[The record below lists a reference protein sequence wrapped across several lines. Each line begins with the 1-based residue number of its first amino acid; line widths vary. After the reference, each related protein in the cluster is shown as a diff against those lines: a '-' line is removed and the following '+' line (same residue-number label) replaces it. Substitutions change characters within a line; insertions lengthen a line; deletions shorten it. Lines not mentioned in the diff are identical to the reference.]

1 MNHKQLHFI
10 GLLGVIIFITTSII
24 GGLLIEN
31 YSSVKQFISETYAID
46 TEYGLYLRLIGFIPS
61 GVLITLFFFF
71 TARLNKFN
79 LWTKIGFYS
88 VAIFYGIA
96 TIMVSIFP
104 CDSGCN
110 IEMIDP
116 STSQLIHNI
125 IGFMTYVFVPISILV
140 IGFNLQSSRLS
151 KLSKQSKFIGGLS
164 AVLVIIFL
172 VNSNSNY
179 AGLYQRLVEAS
190 FLFWIV
196 LCANAIKH
204 TNETTIEN

>member
-10 GLLGVIIFITTSII
+10 GLLGVILFITTSII

-31 YSSVKQFISETYAID
+31 YSSLKQFISETYAID

-61 GVLITLFFFF
+61 GALITLFFFF
-71 TARLNKFN
+71 TARLYKFT
-79 LWTKIGFYS
+79 LRTKIGFYG

-116 STSQLIHNI
+116 STSQLIHNV

-164 AVLVIIFL
+164 AVLVVIF
-172 VNSNSNY
+172 VFNSNSNY

-190 FLFWIV
+190 FLYWIV
-196 LCANAIKH
+196 LCANTIRY
-204 TNETTIEN
+204 TN